1 MEHIPIH
8 NRLAWFIPVRLATYV
23 ILFAAVV
30 LWMGYPGFLRL
41 PFILYSILAL
51 SLTLLLAFDRR
62 RSMPNL
68 ASVVTILHFIF
79 EVIVESGIVYATGNI
94 NSPFSVLFIL
104 TIASAALVYRLVGT
118 LVMASVV
125 SFAYAVLIWLGLSST
140 NSTGLSGSALRIIFD
155 VQDEVFYSIFLHI
168 LIFYLAAF
176 ITGYLAQRLRYQD
189 LKLADA
195 SIALRKARLETDDI
209 LRHLNSGLLTIDPYG
224 CIVFFNRSAET
235 ILGYDEVAVS
245 GLSCTDV
252 FNERMPNLASCLMDA
267 IHQRVPQMRREI
279 EIIDGDDKKVP
290 LGLSISL
297 LTNEDR
303 ALRGVIAIFSDL
315 TEAKLLEAKV
325 RAGDRLAA
333 VGEMSASIA
342 HEIRNPLA
350 AISGSVEVLK
360 SDLELT
366 GQNLRLMDL
375 IVKESHRLSRILSEF
390 LNYARIERAAYN
402 KVDLCRVIGDTIQVL
417 RHHSSFHDKIE
428 VSFESGNP
436 ILYVVGDEDLF
447 KQLLLNLA
455 VNACDA
461 LGVDGGHLVF
471 SLYANND
478 EGSATLRVEDDGEGL
493 SADQAKHIYEPFYST
508 KKLGTGLGLAIVHRI
523 CSALKLGLGMD
534 SLPGE
539 GTTFS
544 IVFRLFQS
552 PIKSAVA
559 GIPEELET
567 TRF

>member
-1 MEHIPIH
+1 MDHVPIRH
-8 NRLAWFIPVRLATYV
+8 RLAWFVLIRLATYV
-23 ILFAAVV
+23 IMFAVVV
-30 LWMGYPGFLRL
+30 LWMGYPSFLQL
-41 PFILYSILAL
+41 PFILYSGLAL

-62 RSMPNL
+62 HQMPNL
-68 ASVVTILHFIF
+68 SAVVTVLHFLF
-79 EVIVESGIVYATGNI
+79 ELAVESGIVYATGNI
-94 NSPFSVLFIL
+94 HSPFSALFIL
-104 TIASAALVYRLVGT
+104 TIVSAALVYRLVGT
-118 LVMASVV
+118 LVAASAV
-125 SFAYAVLIWLGLSST
+125 SFAYAVVIWLGLGGFNAST
-140 NSTGLSGSALRIIFD
+140 ASEGVLRTVFD

-189 LKLADA
+189 RRLAYA
-195 SIALRKARLETDDI
+195 SDALRKARLETDDI
-209 LRHLNSGLLTIDPYG
+209 LRHLNSGLLTIDAHG
-224 CIVFFNRSAET
+224 RIIFFNRSAEQ
-235 ILGYDEVAVS
+235 ILGYRETSVRGLLCQEVFR
-245 GLSCTDV
+245 D
-252 FNERMPNLASCLMDA
+252 RMPNLAGCLSDA
-267 IHQRVPQMRREI
+267 IRRHVPQMRREI
-279 EIIDGDDKKVP
+279 EIVDADGKTVP

-297 LTNEDR
+297 LTEEDQT
-303 ALRGVIAIFSDL
+303 LRGVIAIFTDL

-333 VGEMSASIA
+333 VGELSASIA

-360 SDLELT
+360 SDLDLS

-390 LNYARIERAAYN
+390 LEYARIERTAYN

-417 RHHSSFHDKIE
+417 RHQPSLHDDIT
-428 VSFESGNP
+428 VSFESSES

-461 LGVDGGHLVF
+461 MKESGGRLVF
-471 SLYANND
+471 SLCPDYD
-478 EGSATLRVEDDGEGL
+478 EGVAILRVEDNGEGIT
-493 SADQAKHIYEPFYST
+493 SDQARSIYQPFYST
-508 KKLGTGLGLAIVHRI
+508 KKQGTGLGLAIVHRI
-523 CSALKLGLGMD
+523 CSALKLGLNLD

-544 IVFRLFQS
+544 IVFRLFGS
-552 PIKSAVA
+552 SARQLTDTAV
-559 GIPEELET
+559 EESV
-567 TRF
+567 R